1 VRSNDKRRA
10 RIEVIRHV
18 LRTLDYAGRDLDKI
32 GEPDPKIVGE
42 GSKLLSD

>member
-18 LRTLDYAGRDLDKI
+18 LLALDYAGRDLEAI
-32 GEPDPKIVGE
+32 GKPDPKIVGA
-42 GSKLLSD
+42 GPKLLK